1 MNNLQIKNKLT
12 LLLLLPIL
20 GIIILSV
27 KISLDRYNEYVQY
40 NMLNHS
46 VILSNK
52 ITTLVHEL
60 QKERG
65 MTAGFLG
72 SKGEKFK
79 AELPKQ
85 RTLSDKKKEELHL
98 FMNTVDINE
107 YNKEYQELIKSVLNK
122 LSKLE
127 TIRSNVS
134 SISITGKKA
143 ISYYTNLNS
152 NFLEI
157 VRRSSSFSPNT
168 SMAQQLNS
176 YTNFLLAKERAGI
189 ERAIGA
195 VTFSSNKFLEG
206 MRLKFNKLVA
216 EQDAFLYSFE
226 KLTNEKTLAFYKVTV
241 QGNAVDE
248 VNRMRKI
255 ALDTTSIGGFG
266 VDSSFWFE
274 QITSKINKLKK
285 VENFISSN
293 IQVED
298 DNLKNTIILAQSY
311 SDLLH
316 ETQKER
322 GATAGY
328 LGSKGVKFKS
338 KIQEQRKNTDQK
350 YSNFK
355 KVVNSININEYPEFI
370 QENVNISIKNIEAVF
385 ASRKNIDSLSISA
398 KEAIKSF
405 TNMNSQFLDTI
416 SLISKL
422 PEDSKITSSL
432 ISFYNFLMSKE
443 RAGIERAVM
452 ANVFA
457 SDKFSDSSKSKFTSL
472 VTEQN
477 TFIKSF
483 LASADKKTKT
493 FYKETMQGSDI
504 ENVNKMREIA
514 LNAKAIGG
522 FGVDSAYWF
531 KTITQKI
538 NLLKKVDDKLA
549 QDSIVKSHDLSG
561 NARNEMILY
570 ILLSIIIL
578 VISSFLG
585 VIISRNISNSVRVLA
600 QGVDNFF
607 RFLNKEIKD
616 TNLIELEQ
624 EDEIGT
630 MAKNINQN
638 ISKTKEII
646 IDDIKFMEEVK
657 HIVEQIK
664 QGYLY
669 QRLEYDLQNENLEEL
684 KSEINEMLEV
694 MNKTIGGSV
703 NKITDVLDS
712 YANLDFTNN
721 IKNAE
726 GQVETHIL
734 NVGSMITNML
744 VENKKNGLTIDE
756 SAKVLLE
763 NVDILNVSSNEAAAS
778 LEQTAAAL
786 EEMTESI
793 SQNTQNV
800 VKMSS
805 HAKKVTK
812 SVNEGQT
819 LANETTTAMD
829 EINVQVSAISEAISV
844 IDQIAFQTNIL
855 SLNAAVEAATAGEA
869 GKGFAVVA
877 GEVRN
882 LANRA
887 AEAANEIKALVENAS
902 TKANDGKKIASKM
915 TDGYS
920 SLNESISQTIDL
932 IENVTE
938 TSKEQLSGI
947 EQINDAV
954 SLLDQQ
960 TQKNASVARQTK
972 DIAISTKDIAK
983 KVVENVDE
991 KEFIG
996 K

>member
-1 MNNLQIKNKLT
+1 MNNLKIKYKLQ

-27 KISLDRYNEYVQY
+27 KISLDRYHEYKQY

-79 AELPKQ
+79 VELPKQ
-85 RTLSDKKKEELHL
+85 RLLSNKKKEQLHS
-98 FMNTVDINE
+98 FM
-107 YNKEYQELIKSVLNK
+107 KEMNIKDYDKKYQDLIKSAFDK
-122 LSKLE
+122 LSKLQN
-127 TIRSNVS
+127 IRNNIS
-134 SISITGKKA
+134 SMSITGKKA
-143 ISYYTNLNS
+143 ISYYTNMNS
-152 NFLEI
+152 DFLEI
-157 VRRSSSFSPNT
+157 VRKSSSFSTNT
-168 SMAQQLNS
+168 HMAQQLNS

-226 KLTNEKTLAFYKVTV
+226 KLTNEDTLSFYKKTV
-241 QGNAVDE
+241 QGNAINE

-255 ALDTTSIGGFG
+255 ALNTTSIGGFG

-274 QITSKINKLKK
+274 QITSKINKLKE

-293 IQVED
+293 IQVD
-298 DNLKNTIILAQSY
+298 DIKLKNTITLAQSY

-322 GATAGY
+322 GATAGF

-338 KIQEQRKNTDQK
+338 KIHEQRELTNEK

-355 KVVNSININEYPEFI
+355 RVINSININEYPEFI
-370 QENVNISIKNIEAVF
+370 QENVKKSM
-385 ASRKNIDSLSISA
+385 KNIDAVFSSRKEIDNLNITA

-422 PEDSKITSSL
+422 PKDSNITSSL

-452 ANVFA
+452 ANIFA
-457 SDKFSDSSKSKFTSL
+457 SDKFSDNSRSKFTSL

-483 LASADKKTKT
+483 LASANKETKE
-493 FYKETMQGSDI
+493 FYKKTMQGLDI
-504 ENVNKMREIA
+504 ENVNKMRAIA
-514 LNAKAIGG
+514 LNAKTIGG
-522 FGVDSAYWF
+522 FGVDSTYWF
-531 KTITQKI
+531 NTITQKI

-549 QDSIVKSHDLSG
+549 QDLIIKSHELSQ
-561 NARNEMILY
+561 NARNEMIIY
-570 ILLSIIIL
+570 ILLSLLIL
-578 VISSFLG
+578 VISSLLG
-585 VIISRNISNSVRVLA
+585 ISISKNISESVKKLA
-600 QGVDNFF
+600 HGIDNFF

-616 TNLIELEQ
+616 TNLIDLEQ
-624 EDEIGT
+624 KDEIGT
-630 MAKNINQN
+630 MAKNVNNN
-638 ISKTKEII
+638 IAKTKEII

-669 QRLEYDLQNENLEEL
+669 QRLEYNLRNENLEEL
-684 KSEINEMLEV
+684 KSEINAMLEV
-694 MNKTIGGSV
+694 MNRTIGGSV
-703 NKITDVLDS
+703 NKITDVLNS

-721 IKNAE
+721 IKNAQ
-726 GQVETHIL
+726 GQVESHIL
-734 NVGSMITNML
+734 NVGCMITNML
-744 VENKKNGLTIDE
+744 IENKKNGLTIDE
-756 SAKVLLE
+756 SAQVLLE
-763 NVDILNVSSNEAAAS
+763 NVDILNISSNEAAAS
-778 LEQTAAAL
+778 LEETAAAL

-793 SQNTQNV
+793 SNNTQNV

-829 EINVQVSAISEAISV
+829 EINEQVSAISEAISV

-882 LANRA
+882 LANRS

-902 TKANDGKKIASKM
+902 MKANDGKKIASKM
-915 TDGYS
+915 TAGYT
-920 SLNESISQTIDL
+920 SLNESIIQTINL
-932 IENVTE
+932 IDNVTQ
-938 TSKEQLSGI
+938 TSQEQLAGI

-983 KVVENVDE
+983 EIVKNVDE

>member
-1 MNNLQIKNKLT
+1 MNNLKIKHKLQ

-27 KISLDRYNEYVQY
+27 KISLDRYHEYKQY

-79 AELPKQ
+79 VELPKQ
-85 RTLSDKKKEELHL
+85 RLLSNKKKEQLHS
-98 FMNTVDINE
+98 FMNEMNIKD
-107 YNKEYQELIKSVLNK
+107 YDKKYQDLIKSAFDK
-122 LSKLE
+122 LSKLQN
-127 TIRSNVS
+127 IRNNIS
-134 SISITGKKA
+134 SMSITGKKA
-143 ISYYTNLNS
+143 ISYYTNMNS
-152 NFLEI
+152 DFLEI
-157 VRRSSSFSPNT
+157 VRKSSSFSTNT
-168 SMAQQLNS
+168 HMAQQLNS

-226 KLTNEKTLAFYKVTV
+226 KLTNEDTLSFYKKTV
-241 QGNAVDE
+241 QGNAINE

-255 ALDTTSIGGFG
+255 ALNTTSIGGFG

-274 QITSKINKLKK
+274 QITSKINKLKE

-293 IQVED
+293 IQVD
-298 DNLKNTIILAQSY
+298 DIKLKNTITLAQSY

-322 GATAGY
+322 GATAGF

-338 KIQEQRKNTDQK
+338 KIHEQRELTNEK

-355 KVVNSININEYPEFI
+355 RVINSININEYPEFI
-370 QENVNISIKNIEAVF
+370 QENVKKSMKNIEAVF
-385 ASRKNIDSLSISA
+385 SSRKEIDNLNITA

-422 PEDSKITSSL
+422 PKDSNITSSL

-452 ANVFA
+452 ANIFA
-457 SDKFSDSSKSKFTSL
+457 SDKFSDNSRSKFTSL

-483 LASADKKTKT
+483 LASANKETKE
-493 FYKETMQGSDI
+493 FYKKTMQGLDI
-504 ENVNKMREIA
+504 ENVNKMRAIA
-514 LNAKAIGG
+514 LNAKTIGG
-522 FGVDSAYWF
+522 FGVDSTYWF
-531 KTITQKI
+531 NTITQKI

-549 QDSIVKSHDLSG
+549 QDLIIKSHELSQ
-561 NARNEMILY
+561 NARNEMIIY
-570 ILLSIIIL
+570 ILLSLLIL
-578 VISSFLG
+578 VISSLLG
-585 VIISRNISNSVRVLA
+585 ISISKNISESVKKLA
-600 QGVDNFF
+600 HGIDNFF

-616 TNLIELEQ
+616 TNLIDLEQ
-624 EDEIGT
+624 KDEIGT
-630 MAKNINQN
+630 MAKNVNNN
-638 ISKTKEII
+638 IAKTKEII

-669 QRLEYDLQNENLEEL
+669 QRLEYNLRNENLEEL
-684 KSEINEMLEV
+684 KSEINAMLEV
-694 MNKTIGGSV
+694 MNRTIGGSV
-703 NKITDVLDS
+703 NKITDVLNS

-721 IKNAE
+721 IKNAQ
-726 GQVETHIL
+726 GQVESHIL
-734 NVGSMITNML
+734 NVGCMITNML
-744 VENKKNGLTIDE
+744 IENKKNGLTIDE
-756 SAKVLLE
+756 SAQVLLE
-763 NVDILNVSSNEAAAS
+763 NVDILNISSNEAAAS
-778 LEQTAAAL
+778 LEETAAAL

-793 SQNTQNV
+793 SNNTQNV

-829 EINVQVSAISEAISV
+829 EINEQVSAISEAISV

-882 LANRA
+882 LANRS

-902 TKANDGKKIASKM
+902 MKANDGKKIASKM
-915 TDGYS
+915 TAGYT
-920 SLNESISQTIDL
+920 SLNESIIQTINL
-932 IENVTE
+932 IDNVTQ
-938 TSKEQLSGI
+938 TSQEQLSGI

-983 KVVENVDE
+983 EIVKNVDE

>member
-1 MNNLQIKNKLT
+1 MNNLKIKHKLQ

-27 KISLDRYNEYVQY
+27 KISLDRHHEYIQY

-79 AELPKQ
+79 VELPKQ
-85 RTLSDKKKEELHL
+85 RILSNKKKEQLHS
-98 FMNTVDINE
+98 FMNEINIKD
-107 YNKEYQELIKSVLNK
+107 YDKKYQDLVKSAFDK
-122 LSKLE
+122 LSKLQSM
-127 TIRSNVS
+127 RSDIS
-134 SISITGKKA
+134 SMNITGKTA
-143 ISYYTNLNS
+143 IAYYTNMNS

-157 VRRSSSFSPNT
+157 VRKSSSFSTNT
-168 SMAQQLNS
+168 DMAQQLNS

-226 KLTNEKTLAFYKVTV
+226 KLTNEDTLTFYKKTV
-241 QGNAVDE
+241 QGDAINE

-255 ALDTTSIGGFG
+255 ALNTTSIGGFG

-293 IQVED
+293 IQVNDEK
-298 DNLKNTIILAQSY
+298 LRNTITLAQSY

-338 KIQEQRKNTDQK
+338 KIIEQREVTNEK

-355 KVVNSININEYPEFI
+355 RVINSININEYPEFI
-370 QENVNISIKNIEAVF
+370 QENVKKSMRNIEAVF
-385 ASRKNIDSLSISA
+385 SSRKEIDGLKITA
-398 KEAIKSF
+398 KDAIKSF

-422 PEDSKITSSL
+422 PKDSEITSSL

-483 LASADKKTKT
+483 LASANKATKQ

-504 ENVNKMREIA
+504 NNVNEMRGVA
-514 LNAKAIGG
+514 LTARNIGG
-522 FGVDSAYWF
+522 FGVDSSYWF
-531 KTITQKI
+531 RTITQKI

-549 QDSIVKSHDLSG
+549 QDLIIKSHELSQ
-561 NARNEMILY
+561 NARNEMIIY
-570 ILLSIIIL
+570 ILLSVLIL
-578 VISSFLG
+578 IISSFLG
-585 VIISRNISNSVRVLA
+585 ISISKNISESVKVLA
-600 QGVDNFF
+600 NGIDNFF

-616 TNLIELEQ
+616 TSLIELEQ
-624 EDEIGT
+624 NDEIGT
-630 MAKNINQN
+630 MAKSVNNNITR
-638 ISKTKEII
+638 TKEII

-669 QRLEYDLQNENLEEL
+669 QRLEYNLTNENLEEL
-684 KSEINEMLEV
+684 KSEINAMLEV

-703 NKITDVLDS
+703 NKITDVLNS

-721 IKNAE
+721 IKNAQ
-726 GQVETHIL
+726 GQVESHIL
-734 NVGSMITNML
+734 NVGCMITNML
-744 VENKKNGLTIDE
+744 IENKKNGLTIDE
-756 SAKVLLE
+756 SAQVLLE
-763 NVDILNVSSNEAAAS
+763 NVDILNISSNEAAAS

-793 SQNTQNV
+793 SHNTQNV

-829 EINVQVSAISEAISV
+829 EINEQVSAISDAISI

-902 TKANDGKKIASKM
+902 MKANDGKKIASKM
-915 TDGYS
+915 TAGYT
-920 SLNESISQTIDL
+920 SLNESISQTINL
-932 IENVTE
+932 IDNVTQ
-938 TSKEQLSGI
+938 TSQEQLSGI

-972 DIAISTKDIAK
+972 DIAMSTKDIAK